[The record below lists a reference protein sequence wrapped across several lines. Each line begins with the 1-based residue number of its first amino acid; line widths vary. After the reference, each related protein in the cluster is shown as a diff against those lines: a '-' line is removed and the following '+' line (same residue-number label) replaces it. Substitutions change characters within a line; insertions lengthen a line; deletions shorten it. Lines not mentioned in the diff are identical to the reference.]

1 MIICLYLA
9 VLGLCCCSGFCL
21 VVMGGC
27 PLAVVLRLLVAM
39 SSLLVEHGLQSV
51 WTSEVNGTWAHW
63 LWFLGSSAQ
72 AQELWLLD

>member
-1 MIICLYLA
+1 M
-9 VLGLCCCSGFCL
+9 
-21 VVMGGC
+21 
-27 PLAVVLRLLVAM
+27 VLRLLVAM